1 MGQQQHDIRVI
12 MANPPCSAS
21 FEVLPSKSRRH
32 AERIHAFI
40 PGFEPDGELL
50 LRETAKVSIQLMLL
64 CAPLYALIFW
74 PQAETGLYSWHPIKR
89 VLILI
94 FLPLVLL
101 YLVINAGSNFWDD
114 DY

>member
-1 MGQQQHDIRVI
+1 MPKRYT
-12 MANPPCSAS
+12 P
-21 FEVLPSKSRRH
+21 
-32 AERIHAFI
+32 
-40 PGFEPDGELL
+40 
-50 LRETAKVSIQLMLL
+50 
-64 CAPLYALIFW
+64 
-74 PQAETGLYSWHPIKR
+74 ETGLYSLHPIKR